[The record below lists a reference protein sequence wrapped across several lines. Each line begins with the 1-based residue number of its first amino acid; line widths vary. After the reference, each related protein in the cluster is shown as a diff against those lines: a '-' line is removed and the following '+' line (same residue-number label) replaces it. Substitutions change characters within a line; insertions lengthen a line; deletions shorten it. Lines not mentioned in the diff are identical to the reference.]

1 MQLSVGERPY
11 LYMYPHGSGI
21 QTTLYNCPTPIVYTL
36 YDHPIPLTIYL
47 QYNLLFKIPGA
58 FTQWSGNWP
67 IKILTSLSSLYCIK
81 TCLLWNLAALYSHP
95 KDHDFVF
102 AGLVVMA
109 ILKTWRG
116 MTASL
121 SIVESCHYEF
131 STMCKSLVTAGRIVG
146 ALLITSTASWT
157 WRKANVHF
165 SYKLAKE

>member
-1 MQLSVGERPY
+1 MVLEYRQPS
-11 LYMYPHGSGI
+11 
-21 QTTLYNCPTPIVYTL
+21 TTAQHTYSLYTL
-36 YDHPIPLTIYL
+36 WPSNTP
-47 QYNLLFKIPGA
+47 YNLSTVQPTVQNPRSIYKSTMI
-58 FTQWSGNWP
+58 W
-67 IKILTSLSSLYCIK
+67 KLTHKNINITFVIMSLYCIK
-81 TCLLWNLAALYSHP
+81 TCFFVWNLAALYSHP
-95 KDHDFVF
+95 NVHDFVF